1 MSVAALIAVFHV
13 SLRSARD
20 VHAKV
25 SSLTTVL
32 AAATI
37 WTTLRK
43 WGGPGL
49 FVIGIID
56 SSFIPTLGSLDV
68 FNALLAAR
76 HHDLWW
82 YYALMSTAGSVVGA
96 YLTYRIAGRAGKSWI
111 RQRLG
116 ESRLARLDKI
126 LGSWGSA
133 AVVVSC
139 IAPPPFPSSA
149 FFAASGA
156 LQFPI
161 RKYMFA
167 VLGGRAFRYALV
179 AWIAYHYSRHI
190 VRVFRH
196 PQQYAPVTLGISAA
210 LILLA
215 VAGAWIWNHAGQEI
229 QRAQQQGPGSG
240 RQESGV
246 RL

>member
-1 MSVAALIAVFHV
+1 MAAFHV
-13 SLRSARD
+13 SLRSVRD
-20 VHAKV
+20 VHEKV
-25 SSLTTVL
+25 FSQTSVV

-49 FVIGIID
+49 FIIGIID

-76 HHDLWW
+76 HRDLWW
-82 YYALMSTAGSVVGA
+82 YYAAMSTAGSVTGA
-96 YLTYRIAGRAGKSWI
+96 YVTYRIAGRAGKGWI

-116 ESRLARLDKI
+116 ESRVARVNKI
-126 LGSWGSA
+126 LERWGSA

-139 IAPPPFPSSA
+139 VAPPPFPSSA

-161 RKYMFA
+161 RKFIIA

-179 AWIAYHYSRHI
+179 AWIASHYSRHI
-190 VRVFRH
+190 IRVFRH
-196 PQQYAPVTLGISAA
+196 PQQYLPVTVGISTA

-215 VAGAWIWNHAGQEI
+215 VAAAWIWNHAGREI
-229 QRAQQQGPGSG
+229 QRAQEQS
-240 RQESGV
+240 SA
-246 RL
+246 L

>member
-1 MSVAALIAVFHV
+1 MGITAFLAAFHV
-13 SLRSARD
+13 SLRSVRD
-20 VHAKV
+20 IHTKV
-25 SSLTTVL
+25 SAQTSML

-49 FVIGIID
+49 FIIGIID

-82 YYALMSTAGSVVGA
+82 YYALMSMAGSVVGA
-96 YLTYRIAGRAGKSWI
+96 YVTYRLAGRAGQGWI
-111 RQRLG
+111 RRRLG
-116 ESRLARLDKI
+116 ESRVARMDKI
-126 LGSWGSA
+126 LKQWGST

-161 RKYMFA
+161 RKYMVA

-179 AWIAYHYSRHI
+179 AWIASHYSRHI

-196 PQQYAPVTLGISAA
+196 PQQYLPVTLGISAA

-215 VAGAWIWNHAGQEI
+215 IAAAWIWNHAGQEV
-229 QRAQQQGPGSG
+229 QRAQQEGS
-240 RQESGV
+240 